1 MNEKLSDLNLVF
13 STPIWGSLVDDFEN
27 LNIKML
33 SYILNIKK
41 NNSDGIDKS
50 NILGWHSPDFN
61 LEDEEAKYF
70 IKSIS
75 TKIEKVMIDMGWDT
89 KKNNIKLTNMWSI
102 INKKSASN
110 SRHIHSNSYISA
122 AYYVKAPKN
131 CGDIFFYDPRAANV
145 IRTPEVKESTKL
157 NMQQVNVTPQEG
169 LLVMF
174 PSYLHHSVGANHSDK
189 ERIVISFNID
199 LQYLK

>member
-1 MNEKLSDLNLVF
+1 MNEKLSDLNLIF
-13 STPIWGSLVDDFEN
+13 STPIWGSLVDNLEN
-27 LNIKML
+27 LNNKML
-33 SYILNIKK
+33 KYIKNVQK
-41 NNSDGIDKS
+41 NNPEGINKS
-50 NILGWHSPDFN
+50 NILGWHSADFN
-61 LEDEEAKYF
+61 LEDEEVKYF
-70 IKSIS
+70 IKSIFP
-75 TKIEKVMIDMGWDT
+75 KIERVMLDMGWDT

-110 SRHIHSNSYISA
+110 SRHIHANSYISA

-131 CGDIFFYDPRAANV
+131 CGDIFFYDPRTANV
-145 IRTPEVKESTKL
+145 IRNPKIKESTKL
-157 NMQQVNVTPQEG
+157 NMQQVNIMPQEG

-174 PSYLHHSVGANHSDK
+174 PSYLHHSVGANLSDQ